1 MTGKRENVL
10 IEALPY
16 IRDFYGSVM
25 VIKVGGHA
33 MVDPSVMSDII
44 QDVVLLRFVGIH
56 PVIVHGGGPEITE
69 KMERMGKKPEFV
81 GGLRITDDET
91 MEIARMVLVGNINTR
106 IVSLIGKH
114 GGKGVGLSGKDG
126 KMIMARKKATQKIMI
141 EDVEHDVDLG
151 WVGETE
157 IINPELINIVAA
169 NDYIPVIS
177 PIAMDTEGNAL
188 NINADTV
195 AGDLADALHAKK
207 LILMT
212 DVPGVLRDR
221 SDKSSRISRISVD
234 DVEPLIEKGIIGG
247 GMIPK
252 MRSAKASV
260 IGGVDRVHIIDGSVS
275 HSVLLELFTDQGIG
289 TMVYQDTE

>member
-81 GGLRITDDET
+81 AGLRITDDET

-114 GGKGVGLSGKDG
+114 GGKGIGLSGKDG
-126 KMIMARKKATQKIMI
+126 KMIMARKKAAQKIMI

-234 DVEPLIEKGIIGG
+234 DVESLIEKGIIAG